1 MLKILFLL
9 SSILLVP
16 VICFLT
22 VGIYNMS
29 PFLDGKWEIGTCSS
43 RGQIVED
50 QFRETMAFD
59 DSITSYHTS
68 YTFHPQD
75 TSKPTYSVSAALLHT
90 GRATYTPSYTFS
102 RMYIPTVMATEYG
115 GLRGRAPCVAHKVP
129 SRFSHVF
136 EGVAMMQSSVPSAYF
151 SSAILALYIIGPIC
165 LLVYCFILYK
175 FVRIY
180 FRNYFDVAVQPLKR
194 PALATISI
202 GVLFISAVVYMCIRV
217 PLAGSSEYKPA
228 KCVYGSD
235 VTPPLGKSH
244 YLHVRFTEK
253 GGDFKNGA
261 GIFCLRTTSFYGAL
275 FKRKNTDTIH
285 QSGLFWHEGLPP
297 YSACTPLETF
307 VEENYFLEELK
318 NGEEKDCYVARK
330 NNVNIVTPGYA
341 KRHVAYIDSV
351 FITLFVLFGLII
363 VTDLVFFTSP
373 KKADMPVHRHHC
385 HHCNHYQHYYKMYQN
400 LYIFV

>member
-1 MLKILFLL
+1 MLKTLFLL

-29 PFLDGKWEIGTCSS
+29 PFLDGNWELGTCSS

-50 QFRETMAFD
+50 RIRGPTAFD
-59 DSITSYHTS
+59 NSIRSYHTS
-68 YTFHPQD
+68 YTFRPQD
-75 TSKPTYSVSAALLHT
+75 TSKPTYSVSAASLYT

-102 RMYIPTVMATEYG
+102 RMYIPTAIAG
-115 GLRGRAPCVAHKVP
+115 DGLLPDRAPCVAHKVP

-136 EGVAMMQSSVPSAYF
+136 EGVAMMRSSVPSAYF
-151 SSAILALYIIGPIC
+151 SGAILALYIIGPIF

-180 FRNYFDVAVQPLKR
+180 FRNYFDVAVQPPQR
-194 PALATISI
+194 PALAAISLVALI
-202 GVLFISAVVYMCIRV
+202 ISAVVYMCIRV

-235 VTPPLGKSH
+235 VTPPRDKSH
-244 YLHVRFTEK
+244 YLHVRFAEK

-351 FITLFVLFGLII
+351 FITLFVLFGLIL
-363 VTDLVFFTSP
+363 VTDLVFFYDS
-373 KKADMPVHRHHC
+373 R
-385 HHCNHYQHYYKMYQN
+385 YN
-400 LYIFV
+400 LI